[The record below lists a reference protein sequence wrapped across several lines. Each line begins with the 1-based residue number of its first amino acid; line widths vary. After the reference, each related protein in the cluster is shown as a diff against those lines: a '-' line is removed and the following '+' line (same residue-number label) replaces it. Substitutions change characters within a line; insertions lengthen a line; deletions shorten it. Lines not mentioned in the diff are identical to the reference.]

1 MAVATPAR
9 TRSPVRDIERSALA
23 AMRRIDVAPEAAWQE
38 FIGCALHAGLTVR
51 AIAEALPCAASTVS
65 RWAAG
70 KAAPPQFS
78 RAPMKDLLVRL
89 AEQRL
94 R

>member
-1 MAVATPAR
+1 MAVATPVR
-9 TRSPVRDIERSALA
+9 TRSPVRTIELSALA
-23 AMRRIDVAPEAAWQE
+23 AMRVIDVGPEVAWKE
-38 FIGCALHAGLTVR
+38 FIGCALHAGLSIR

-65 RWAAG
+65 RWHAG

-78 RAPMKDLLVRL
+78 RGPMKELLIRL